1 MQRADRIRTHVL
13 ERYVEPARSR
23 GDETVSVIAKEVLRD
38 LELRGDCA
46 PSVCSA
52 LRALKFRKDND
63 LELIREDGP
72 PSKQSTTT
80 SFTYRILRRSTK
92 PDDRRPRNA
101 VRDLL
106 GAGKETFAALGGG
119 ENWLRRE
126 REEFYGVTGDAVE
139 VGRHGGGD

>member
-1 MQRADRIRTHVL
+1 M
-13 ERYVEPARSR
+13 
-23 GDETVSVIAKEVLRD
+23 
-38 LELRGDCA
+38 
-46 PSVCSA
+46 
-52 LRALKFRKDND
+52 
-63 LELIREDGP
+63 ELIREDGP